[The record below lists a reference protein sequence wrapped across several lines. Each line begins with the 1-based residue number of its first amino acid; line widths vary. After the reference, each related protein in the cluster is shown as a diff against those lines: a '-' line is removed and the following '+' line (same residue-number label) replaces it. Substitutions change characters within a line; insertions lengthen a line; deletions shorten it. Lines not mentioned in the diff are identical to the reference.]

1 MAHESSRPRRS
12 ARCPQRFLDADP
24 PAVVST
30 STGSKRKRADDSST
44 DHLSFL
50 LKNPKSLLTEI
61 DISVSYGF
69 PPCIISRADG
79 QTYLQDLLNVGAWN
93 LLSPEA
99 HLRLVDLL
107 PPTAFHTYEPKM
119 EPSHPSQ
126 SISSI
131 SSTCPSPHETTPH
144 ETTTPLRTPD
154 VLDAAVFTDSHFLAA
169 AHTFQD
175 HLYSDGL
182 SDATEERVH
191 KFQTGIQSGTLHA
204 PWKDEVWLRNN
215 PPLTTE
221 SSHAAA
227 GPESMAL
234 AGCV

>member
-1 MAHESSRPRRS
+1 
-12 ARCPQRFLDADP
+12 
-24 PAVVST
+24 
-30 STGSKRKRADDSST
+30 
-44 DHLSFL
+44 
-50 LKNPKSLLTEI
+50 
-61 DISVSYGF
+61 
-69 PPCIISRADG
+69 
-79 QTYLQDLLNVGAWN
+79 LNVGAWN

-99 HLRLVDLL
+99 RLRLVDLL
-107 PPTAFHTYEPKM
+107 PPTAFHTYEPKI

-126 SISSI
+126 SIV
-131 SSTCPSPHETTPH
+131 STCPSPHETTA
-144 ETTTPLRTPD
+144 LRTPD

-182 SDATEERVH
+182 SDATEERVRE
-191 KFQTGIQSGTLHA
+191 FQTGIQSGTLHA

-221 SSHAAA
+221 SSHVAA

-234 AGCV
+234 AGYV